1 MLNTG
6 FFRLI
11 SIYHFTFFPFFMTP
25 RKKIAS
31 TLKIIVLYIYA
42 TWKMWILQGYFPLGL
57 QFDFEID
64 EVNDSISLLKHP

>member
-1 MLNTG
+1 
-6 FFRLI
+6 
-11 SIYHFTFFPFFMTP
+11 MTP